1 MEEFTKKAQTE
12 CNVNKW
18 RTRGNGNVYSV
29 IDIGSNTIRL
39 TVYQVQEGKIDT
51 VFHEKSTAGLAGY
64 VNEKG
69 KLSQAGIQR
78 AVESLLRFRRILEN
92 LVIDHVAVFATAS
105 LRNVVN
111 TDEALTAIEQQTGF
125 HVDILSGEKEALLDH
140 IGATHFLPAADGLLL
155 DIGGGSTELVFS
167 SAGVVQKAVSLPI
180 GSLNMYHKYVSYVL
194 PTASERRR
202 IERRI
207 DKELGK
213 VDLPMEACPVV
224 CGVGGTVRATCKL
237 LNTWKKLPTSNR
249 TVGFSAILE
258 FLETVRPEEKE
269 SLLPILKSAPDRIH
283 TLLPG
288 MTILSKLGSV
298 FGCETMIVS
307 DYGVREGYLLSEV
320 LQVERRDDQWK
331 RK

>member
-1 MEEFTKKAQTE
+1 M
-12 CNVNKW
+12 
-18 RTRGNGNVYSV
+18 YSV

-39 TVYQVQEGKIDT
+39 TVYQVQEGTIDA

-78 AVESLLRFRRILEN
+78 AVEALLRFRRILEN
-92 LVIDHVAVFATAS
+92 LAIGHVAVFATAS

-111 TDEALTAIEQQTGF
+111 TDEALAAIEQQTGF
-125 HVDILSGEKEALLDH
+125 PVEILSGEKEALLDH
-140 IGATHFLPAADGLLL
+140 IGATHFLPTADGLLL

-167 SAGVVQKAVSLPI
+167 SAGVVQKAVSIPV

-207 DKELGK
+207 DKERGK
-213 VDLPMEACPVV
+213 LDLPDRSCPVV
-224 CGVGGTVRATCKL
+224 CGGGGTARATCKL
-237 LNTWKKLPTSNR
+237 LNSWKKLPASNR
-249 TVGFSAILE
+249 TIRFQTISE
-258 FLETVRPEEKE
+258 FLETVRPDEKE
-269 SLLPILKSAPDRIH
+269 SLLPILQSAPDRIH

-288 MTILSKLGSV
+288 MTILNKLGSV
-298 FGCETMIVS
+298 FGCETMVVS

-320 LQVERRDDQWK
+320 LKVERRDEQWK